1 MKVIFNRKYHI
12 GKWFEADDKGDLP
25 YNLAARLINKG
36 IVHPAPKP
44 KRKKKKVESKA
55 TKAKKE
61 SGLTQSKTKAGGYS
75 GYTRQDSAK
84 VDKPGDSGSLQ
95 QDSGNRV

>member
-1 MKVIFNRKYHI
+1 MKVIFNRRYHI
-12 GKWFEADDKGDLP
+12 GKWYEAGDEAELI
-25 YNLAARLINKG
+25 YRVALRLINKG

-84 VDKPGDSGSLQ
+84 VDKPGDSEAM
-95 QDSGNRV
+95 